1 MEDSISDLTG
11 LGLPLFFSDAYGTSQ
26 FAWRLA
32 MSRLPRIVSYAGM
45 SLALV
50 LLMYSCS
57 VEHGRVQDHVADAS
71 VARMIFLGAGSAV
84 MGILLGILA
93 GCDVRQFAGAEKFD
107 LTAVATEESQATA
120 AATLEEVEKTR
131 KTDPL
136 EAVRV
141 LREYLTQNPGATL
154 VMTRIAEIYEKDLRN
169 PLAAALE
176 YEELLKQKF
185 DPERWGRTAIHLTNL
200 YIRLHEQEKAI
211 AILHRIVQ
219 ECGNTPAAE
228 KARKRLAQIG

>member
-11 LGLPLFFSDAYGTSQ
+11 WGLPLFFRDAKGTSQ
-26 FAWRLA
+26 FAWRRI
-32 MSRLPRIVSYAGM
+32 MSRLPRIVSYAGL

-57 VEHGRVQDHVADAS
+57 VEHGRVQEHVADGS
-71 VARMIFLGAGSAV
+71 VSRMLLLGTGSAV
-84 MGILLGILA
+84 MGILLGILGA
-93 GCDVRQFAGAEKFD
+93 CEVRQFAGAEKFD

-141 LREYLTQNPGATL
+141 LREYLKQDPGQTM
-154 VMTRIAEIYEKDLRN
+154 VMIRIAEIYEKDLHN
-169 PLAAALE
+169 SLAAALE

-185 DPERWGRTAIHLTNL
+185 DPERWSRTAIHLTNL
-200 YIRLHEQEKAI
+200 YIRLHEQEKAV